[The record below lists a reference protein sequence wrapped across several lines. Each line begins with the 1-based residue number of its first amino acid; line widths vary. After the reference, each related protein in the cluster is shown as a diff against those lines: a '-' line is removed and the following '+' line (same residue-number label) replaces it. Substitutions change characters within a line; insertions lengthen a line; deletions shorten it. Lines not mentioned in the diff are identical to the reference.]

1 MNCNAVPPLARSLI
15 CVWIACADKLLTTRI
30 MKKGMRSAI
39 SLLMAL
45 LLSAGALTACG
56 GDKQNETSDN
66 DSTDSTEAS
75 ESATVDNTT
84 EINST
89 TTTED
94 KTEEETEEGTK
105 KPAAAKPEE
114 KKGCG
119 SIVSVGAVVAIIAL
133 GVVCIKKK
141 D

>member
-1 MNCNAVPPLARSLI
+1 
-15 CVWIACADKLLTTRI
+15 
-30 MKKGMRSAI
+30 MKKNLYIA
-39 SLLMAL
+39 
-45 LLSAGALTACG
+45 LLSAGMLALSSCG
-56 GDKQNETSDN
+56 DN
-66 DSTDSTEAS
+66 AEKPA
-75 ESATVDNTT
+75 E
-84 EINST
+84 
-89 TTTED
+89 
-94 KTEEETEEGTK
+94 